1 MGRLADRGAGALPG
15 SKVAAGSRCA
25 AEATQGFRDRD
36 EAYAAADLNEL
47 IKEALKNSRFL
58 IVICSPY
65 TPRSKWVSREIQM
78 FNELG
83 RSDNVLALLTEGE
96 PNDSFPDAMLA
107 REERIGEAQAA
118 SGTGDT
124 TREPLAADVRSRR
137 GMWMRQVKR
146 IALLRL
152 LARMLDV
159 PFDDLRQRDRE
170 REIGRRNKLLA
181 AAAAITLLI
190 GTAGGLVWDRMR
202 LKTAHYS
209 HLISRWGVPEG
220 FNAISGERYS
230 HMETSFGVSTRRGKV
245 IEARRERSTGV
256 LVENDEGEARW
267 AITYREDGTAEK
279 IEVFDGT
286 NRFIREDRLRRK
298 QGARRTS

>member
-1 MGRLADRGAGALPG
+1 MANTTGAEERFLYDAFISYRHVQRDTRWADWLIAELERYRVPKSLQARGAPPKLR
-15 SKVAAGSRCA
+15 KV
-25 AEATQGFRDRD
+25 FRDQD
-36 EAYAAADLNEL
+36 EAYASADLNEL

-159 PFDDLRQRDRE
+159 PFDDLRQRASVRS
-170 REIGRRNKLLA
+170 A
-181 AAAAITLLI
+181 A
-190 GTAGGLVWDRMR
+190 V
-202 LKTAHYS
+202 
-209 HLISRWGVPEG
+209 
-220 FNAISGERYS
+220 
-230 HMETSFGVSTRRGKV
+230 
-245 IEARRERSTGV
+245 
-256 LVENDEGEARW
+256 
-267 AITYREDGTAEK
+267 
-279 IEVFDGT
+279 T
-286 NRFIREDRLRRK
+286 NCWRQQRRLRC
-298 QGARRTS
+298 